1 MFFSILL
8 SILFSYTNCMLVNFI
23 FNYFLS
29 RFKSKTLFIRLQAQQ
44 FYINIQIKLIL
55 LRDIIVQFPKT
66 KLETR
71 NMLFDLVN

>member
-1 MFFSILL
+1 
-8 SILFSYTNCMLVNFI
+8 MLVNFI